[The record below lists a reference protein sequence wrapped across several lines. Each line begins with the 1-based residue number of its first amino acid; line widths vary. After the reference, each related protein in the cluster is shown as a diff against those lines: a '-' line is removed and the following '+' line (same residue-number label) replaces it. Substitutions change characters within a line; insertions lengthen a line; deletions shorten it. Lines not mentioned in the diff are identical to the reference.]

1 MHYFIVVLIA
11 FALSM
16 YGCEGKTGPTG
27 PPGAA
32 GPKGDPGAP
41 GQPGAAGPA
50 GAPGVK
56 GDPGPPGPAGEDG
69 KDGAAGPAG
78 PAGADGAKGDKGDKG
93 DPGAGTDPASI
104 QGVIDGVIAGGVL
117 ADVHHILLSQGSD
130 NAVTYHPPEFDE
142 AMAVDKKGALDLT
155 MASGETTTITA
166 KAASQDGEALN
177 VGFDWASDSE
187 EVTVDGGM
195 ITAVRSTTGAKITI
209 TAIGRGIDIDLT
221 VMVLDD
227 IKRIEF
233 AADQATSY
241 VLPTGGKIDLMAP
254 IAYNKAEGG
263 VAIEGAEVMW
273 VSSDTDVVSVSGNT
287 ITAEGPGKAEITAQG
302 GGVTSKAKI
311 SVTVRDVSGVITHM
325 LSNTTS
331 TVASRTR
338 AVAFTVAADPDN
350 NIEAVTYAVT
360 PDTDITI
367 RFLIFDVAHDGKTTA
382 NEDATL
388 SGLTVRSQNEDVI
401 AIDGNADDTNDVT
414 VALDS
419 SDAGVGIVT
428 IPRAE
433 GEAIKGLGTAYLVVS
448 LPGAD
453 DLPLPPVVIKKP
465 E

>member
-41 GQPGAAGPA
+41 GQPGPAGPA

-69 KDGAAGPAG
+69 KDGAPGPKG
-78 PAGADGAKGDKGDKG
+78 DPGADGAKGDKGDKG
-93 DPGAGTDPASI
+93 DPGAGTDPGAI

-130 NAVTYHPPEFDE
+130 NAVTYHPPEFDT

-331 TVASRTR
+331 TAASRTR
-338 AVAFTVAADPDN
+338 TVTLAVADDPDTNDDETVAFATDPDSGITINFLVFTVG
-350 NIEAVTYAVT
+350 
-360 PDTDITI
+360 
-367 RFLIFDVAHDGKTTA
+367 HDGKTAA

-388 SGLTVRSQNEDVI
+388 AGLTVRSQNEGVV
-401 AIDGNADDTNDVT
+401 ANDTSVT
-414 VALDS
+414 VALVSGSPDQ
-419 SDAGVGIVT
+419 GVVT
-428 IPRAE
+428 IPNT
-433 GEAIKGLGTAYLVVS
+433 EAVMAGHGTAYLVVS

-453 DLPLPPVVIKKP
+453 DLPLPAVVLKAP
-465 E
+465 ASE